1 MIHGHGGNIFALA
14 NTLGCAIEDIVDM
27 SSNINPL
34 GAMPGL
40 LAHLQNCL
48 PRIQSL
54 PEVDGAGTAKSL
66 AQLLN
71 LDQIGRAHV

>member
-48 PRIQSL
+48 PHAWDKTGFLSDSRY
-54 PEVDGAGTAKSL
+54 
-66 AQLLN
+66 
-71 LDQIGRAHV
+71 R